1 MKKLI
6 TKRRM
11 PSKRLLFIPF
21 TNTDETTTNV
31 GYYYANQYDSFIL
44 SVIPSTYR
52 EHYARLSADEKER
65 ALGEV
70 TELLHN
76 IHLRRKT
83 KNVLG
88 RPPLVAGCVDEG
100 GSTESDSTTEASF
113 NSRSECSHQHHN
125 ESFDNVHSNL
135 SSYQQ
140 PQEDDESFCS
150 SVEMERRALGRNINL
165 LDDSTLLSPAVLRTP
180 IATTTHLNHDDDS
193 IDPPSNVE
201 EEDEQNSIVRRKRN
215 ATTSGKKGSDLQRL
229 RIHHTLF
236 DSHNECNES
245 LLPNDDLL
253 RCPFSPLSTGS
264 TTDTLNGIPG
274 KRGDGRHSLSLL
286 LLSQSP
292 IAAAACDTTK
302 TNTLDEID
310 DVVESPEKL
319 NRSSTQ
325 EESFIRK
332 KGNFMRAFQNNINL
346 NKSRFGIHDKEVG
359 GTYVGDEKLTD
370 DTIQTIDCTV
380 VARRRQLRL
389 ATLKQTTHPTKP
401 IGVNFT
407 NTDLV
412 VSEPEPIVQLKKG
425 VCFRMAPLQV
435 MHQRH
440 YQPLEKENRG
450 GLFNN
455 SMAKLTLIN
464 KHNEPQY
471 PLFPDPINT
480 VFSSR
485 TAERL
490 NHVVS
495 WMLSQEKNHLKPSAL
510 QNKTGWENYLEE
522 KENISF
528 SSNEMSA
535 GAEGSKGILLSLSIS
550 QIQAVT
556 LKFLNHSLH
565 SSRGVAYADCSTKS
579 GGVLLVLREKGTS
592 MVTWERLFR
601 EKSSLSLLN
610 HSSLSGSA
618 RKQLSPSRIAG
629 FDIVLTT
636 FDVIKAKEKT
646 FTTEPVYDSPIIE
659 NTIMDQGSSMSSK
672 GKWLDA
678 TSSSGDPIKRRSSKQ
693 LSCLHGL
700 RWNKVIFVDTLG
712 PQNFSLKI
720 NTARAAAGKSLV
732 ARSR

>member
-1 MKKLI
+1 M
-6 TKRRM
+6 
-11 PSKRLLFIPF
+11 
-21 TNTDETTTNV
+21 
-31 GYYYANQYDSFIL
+31 
-44 SVIPSTYR
+44 
-52 EHYARLSADEKER
+52 
-65 ALGEV
+65 
-70 TELLHN
+70 
-76 IHLRRKT
+76 
-83 KNVLG
+83 
-88 RPPLVAGCVDEG
+88 
-100 GSTESDSTTEASF
+100 
-113 NSRSECSHQHHN
+113 
-125 ESFDNVHSNL
+125 
-135 SSYQQ
+135 
-140 PQEDDESFCS
+140 
-150 SVEMERRALGRNINL
+150 
-165 LDDSTLLSPAVLRTP
+165 
-180 IATTTHLNHDDDS
+180 
-193 IDPPSNVE
+193 
-201 EEDEQNSIVRRKRN
+201 
-215 ATTSGKKGSDLQRL
+215 
-229 RIHHTLF
+229 
-236 DSHNECNES
+236 
-245 LLPNDDLL
+245 
-253 RCPFSPLSTGS
+253 
-264 TTDTLNGIPG
+264 
-274 KRGDGRHSLSLL
+274 
-286 LLSQSP
+286 
-292 IAAAACDTTK
+292 
-302 TNTLDEID
+302 
-310 DVVESPEKL
+310 ESPQKL
-319 NRSSTQ
+319 NRSSVQ

-332 KGNFMRAFQNNINL
+332 KGNFMRAIQSNINL
-346 NKSRFGIHDKEVG
+346 NKSRFGIHEKEVG
-359 GTYVGDEKLTD
+359 GTYLGDDKLTD
-370 DTIQTIDCTV
+370 DTIQTIDCTM

-389 ATLKQTTHPTKP
+389 ATLKRTKHQTKS

-407 NTDLV
+407 NTDLM
-412 VSEPEPIVQLKKG
+412 VSEPEPVVQLKKG
-425 VCFRMAPLQV
+425 VCFRMAPLHV

-440 YQPLEKENRG
+440 YQPLEKESLG

-455 SMAKLTLIN
+455 STAKLTTIN
-464 KHNEPQY
+464 KHNESQL

-495 WMLSQEKNHLKPSAL
+495 WMLSQEKNDLKSSAP
-510 QNKTGWENYLEE
+510 QNKTSWENNLEE
-522 KENISF
+522 KENISI
-528 SSNEMSA
+528 SCNEMPA
-535 GAEGSKGILLSLSIS
+535 GTEGSKGILLSLSIS

-556 LKFLNHSLH
+556 LKFLNYSLH

-659 NTIMDQGSSMSSK
+659 NTIMDQGSSMGSK

-678 TSSSGDPIKRRSSKQ
+678 TSSSGDPIKRRSCKQ